1 MKVYRDVVENGIVV
15 KKEIFDIIECTYT
28 GQFMGE
34 RSITATINWS
44 SPIDFKVG
52 DYVDLDMQSL
62 VRGEGGEHGDVAH
75 VERFYIYTMPTVKK
89 TARAMSHGTAFEHTV
104 TLYPAQHEL
113 ACVQMRDMGNSMSAD
128 SIIYTG
134 FDTVTFYGG
143 AFELMER
150 IMQVLNAAYNDGEG
164 HGLWSYEIADA
175 VNEQKNTALERFAFS
190 FSGNTVMDALLKLTD
205 KEGINTTFFINNRKI
220 YVGFKRPYFCRV
232 TEGNSIDTN
241 ISTQMFSFKYGKTS
255 HESTAISHGGLFDIT
270 KTIGKELPITKLFA
284 YGASRNLNRYYCSD
298 RIAGGRYV
306 NRVMLPSFDVDGKTD
321 YIISEDAAAKYGI
334 REGSKQFEDIY
345 PSLRYMTYGDLRTI
359 KYCIKVKAS
368 GLTGDNVTHPSID
381 IARVQCYKVV
391 EGSNGVNSLVE
402 SAPQDDLAIYV
413 HAEGKVVKVVLY
425 GGLTN
430 EDAIEKQRSHDILVP
445 TRTVGGS
452 DYIPG
457 SCFLVHDDGFG
468 SNGALHR
475 EDWFANPEAGNFTDE
490 EKEEIKL
497 HQIKYTDTFW
507 LTDLYVFQSYEQTYF
522 SRDGY
527 SAWSWPRLNSKYT
540 TERGNVAKNDTL
552 VNTVIGVEPVTIVD
566 TNMTS
571 ADLDKQQKS
580 FDIYLGDTGFKID
593 EQNDFGEMVF
603 VVAGTVKVSF
613 LDGMLAGREFDVS
626 GSVTDSQFSCICAYN
641 DDGTLNDDFFNASD
655 YSGTDVPQ
663 QAFQN
668 GAIWRLRLN
677 RMNLDEPD
685 YSNLNVAI
693 PNTLINASA
702 GDHIV
707 LLDIFMPDIY
717 IHAAENRLLREARK
731 YLDANDSG
739 TVNYA
744 ITLDNVRMQQ
754 VPLYASQ
761 MREGLNVRMED
772 EDLSIQ
778 TENNGRYIADYRDK
792 HLVSSSPVAE
802 VTRNWEYV
810 KTYIS
815 AKASVTS
822 TELIVTVVLAN
833 VENWLNNPIRIT
845 QNGVNYD
852 LGRPRRTESLG
863 WSNEEGGYVY
873 KIYYSKPSNIDF
885 DSPYDIYRNQIRSL
899 YKTFYLLSTS
909 HAIDFT
915 KGRYYNINLRVK
927 DNGYVTPNA
936 LNFWLNQTRN
946 GNESSFILPDMKV
959 EEGHKEGE
967 SYLYLSIS
975 FYLNDSF
982 NDSTVYY
989 PTLRYSCD
997 GRDASI
1003 ALELI
1008 SIYEQDYVDGST
1020 ILPYADFTI
1029 DSVTVKI
1036 YDSSNRTNS
1045 RPVRE
1050 ISATLSEQNNATS
1063 WATLMNRVENTEKES
1078 ERNKQTYQEA
1088 VNTARRHYQTLL
1100 NLRDSIFDPDGTCN
1114 DVFLQIMMLQVGA
1127 DSMNYYLDNT
1137 RQDAN
1142 GTPHNYSVAEEDD
1155 GLFHFRVYN
1164 EDRLHHLVYT
1174 EHGGTWKH
1182 IGGNVDFTLNP
1193 NEDGTYPTYFVA
1205 IKCKQYSDD
1214 GEWVCEP
1221 IQHKVNEEEGYYYFN
1236 WGILS
1241 ADVAGVYTLVETR
1254 GNAYMYGDNLIAG
1267 RISDL
1272 AKRSYF
1278 DLTRGEFALGEGLS
1292 YIQGILKIGN
1302 TLETS
1307 TELEDGMVV
1316 SNVLKLK
1323 DENGNV
1329 VAGFSGAHGTTDNPD
1344 NVFAF
1349 AGGTYEEAVY
1359 AAQNGYK
1366 KPNGKEITT
1375 LVQKDGKSKIGIFK
1389 IDDTIAVV
1397 DVPNQ
1402 GKVIIDA
1409 SSENGGI
1416 YVKDSE
1422 GVDRAAIIS
1431 RTLEESGMLP
1441 TVSATQPISESGAMD
1456 GSCTSS
1462 GYYMQFGNEEKIV
1475 LVEAYY
1481 NAATINLAN
1490 IAITVAEIEHTNIQS
1505 GSAVTGGASF
1515 RFEIISSLGDVLY
1528 SSEEFVT
1535 SNDVKT
1541 ISITD
1546 VAFAI
1551 PGGYYKMCLVAKS
1564 RCSAYSP
1571 CQTTFSF
1578 TYQIKGSINYS
1589 NYKAKTVVS
1598 KDGFLSAYDSDHY
1611 FMVKNSAS
1619 RQNIYAKGLSDKKG
1633 GDGSGELYVSSD
1645 FIAAFSNFLDTM
1657 SEYVKG
1663 VRTVG
1668 INVANANDMIAKIS
1682 EIKSQLTETSL
1693 IANS

>member
-28 GQFMGE
+28 GKFMGE

-62 VRGEGGEHGDVAH
+62 VRGDGGEHGDVAH
-75 VERFYIYTMPTVKK
+75 VERFYIYTMPTIKK

-113 ACVQMRDMGNSMSAD
+113 ACVQMRDMGNSMSD

-306 NRVMLPSFDVDGKTD
+306 NRLMLPSFDIDGKTD

-345 PSLRYMTYGDLRTI
+345 PSLRYMTYGDLRMI

-368 GLTGDNVTHPSID
+368 GLTGDNVSPPSIN

-402 SAPQDDLAIYV
+402 SAPEDDLAVYV

-430 EDAIEKQRSHDILVP
+430 EDAIEKQRSHDVLVP

-475 EDWFANPEAGNFTDE
+475 EDWFANPEAGNFTDQ

-507 LTDLYVFQSYEQTYF
+507 LTDLYVFQSYNQTYF

-527 SAWSWPRLNSKYT
+527 SAWSWPRLNSKYI
-540 TERGNVAKNDTL
+540 TERGNVAKNETL

-566 TNMTS
+566 TNMTA

-603 VVAGTVKVSF
+603 VVAGTVKISF

-626 GSVTDSQFSCICAYN
+626 GSVTDSQFSCLCAYN

-655 YSGTDVPQ
+655 YSGTDIPQ

-685 YSNLNVAI
+685 YSNLNMAI

-739 TVNYA
+739 TVNYS

-792 HLVSSSPVAE
+792 HLVSSCPVAE

-810 KTYIS
+810 KTYMS

-852 LGRPRRTESLG
+852 LGRPRRTELLG

-885 DSPYDIYRNQIRSL
+885 DSPYDIYRNQIMSL
-899 YKTFYLLSTS
+899 RKTFYLLSTS

-927 DNGYVTPNA
+927 DNGYVNPDA

-959 EEGHKEGE
+959 EESHKEGE
-967 SYLYLSIS
+967 NYLYLSIS
-975 FYLNDSF
+975 FYLDDSF

-997 GRDASI
+997 GRDANI

-1008 SIYEQDYVDGST
+1008 SVYEQDYADGST

-1029 DSVTVKI
+1029 DSVTINI

-1045 RPVRE
+1045 RPIKE

-1078 ERNKQTYQEA
+1078 ERNKQTYQEV

-1100 NLRDSIFDPDGTCN
+1100 NLRDSIFDPDGKCDQT
-1114 DVFLQIMMLQVGA
+1114 FLQVMMLQVGA
-1127 DSMNYYLDNT
+1127 DSMNYQLHNT
-1137 RQDAN
+1137 RVGLTDSGDLAYFN
-1142 GTPHNYSVAEEDD
+1142 CSCENHDD
-1155 GLFHFRVYN
+1155 GFYHFVVN
-1164 EDRLHHLVYT
+1164 NADTLDHFVFT
-1174 EHGGTWKH
+1174 EGIHGGSWDIPSGIDKVLTK
-1182 IGGNVDFTLNP
+1182 ND
-1193 NEDGTYPTYFVA
+1193 DGTYPTYFVS
-1205 IKCKQYSDD
+1205 IKCPKD
-1214 GEWVCEP
+1214 GGDASWVCETV
-1221 IQHKVNEEEGYYYFN
+1221 QRKVNEDQTAWYFN
-1236 WGILS
+1236 WGIIIPDGDTYS
-1241 ADVAGVYTLVETR
+1241 ITETR
-1254 GNAYMYGDNLIAG
+1254 GNAYMYGDNLVCGKISTLAG
-1267 RISDL
+1267 
-1272 AKRSYF
+1272 KSYF
-1278 DLTRGEFALGEGLS
+1278 DLTRGDFVLRDDDGVSSLS
-1292 YIQGILKIGN
+1292 YINGKLTISGVSDLIGAF
-1302 TLETS
+1302 ESS
-1307 TELEDGMVV
+1307 TEITNGLVLT
-1316 SNVLKLK
+1316 NVLGLK
-1323 DENGNV
+1323 NESGDV
-1329 VAGFSGAHGTTDNPD
+1329 VAGMSGIKSD
-1344 NVFAF
+1344 NVLLW
-1349 AGGTYEEAVY
+1349 GGGNYY
-1359 AAQNGYK
+1359 DAANAAANEDYNKVNGT
-1366 KPNGKEITT
+1366 PITT
-1375 LVQKDGKSKIGIFK
+1375 LVKKDGTGKVGVFKIEEDSVLVDSGNGVPVIITNKGVGDIGTEGESKMSSISATYGSQIVSDSGENSVDIISKITGDSSQVIVKNVNVTFNHLEVSGATNASFIELYFDYTENGTTK
-1389 IDDTIAVV
+1389 TKTLSFNGSLTDVVHVVSENVLTVLSTTFAVRARYRTFYESITISFEYFFG
-1397 DVPNQ
+1397 NSN
-1402 GKVIIDA
+1402 KLSKCVIANDGMVFISGLSNRFYIKPSA
-1409 SSENGGI
+1409 SSLDIIADLPVVLTDSDKQLLVIGQLYQDENGF
-1416 YVKDSE
+1416 VK
-1422 GVDRAAIIS
+1422 RI
-1431 RTLEESGMLP
+1431 T
-1441 TVSATQPISESGAMD
+1441 GAD
-1456 GSCTSS
+1456 
-1462 GYYMQFGNEEKIV
+1462 
-1475 LVEAYY
+1475 L
-1481 NAATINLAN
+1481 
-1490 IAITVAEIEHTNIQS
+1490 
-1505 GSAVTGGASF
+1505 
-1515 RFEIISSLGDVLY
+1515 
-1528 SSEEFVT
+1528 
-1535 SNDVKT
+1535 
-1541 ISITD
+1541 
-1546 VAFAI
+1546 
-1551 PGGYYKMCLVAKS
+1551 
-1564 RCSAYSP
+1564 
-1571 CQTTFSF
+1571 TT
-1578 TYQIKGSINYS
+1578 T
-1589 NYKAKTVVS
+1589 
-1598 KDGFLSAYDSDHY
+1598 
-1611 FMVKNSAS
+1611 
-1619 RQNIYAKGLSDKKG
+1619 
-1633 GDGSGELYVSSD
+1633 
-1645 FIAAFSNFLDTM
+1645 
-1657 SEYVKG
+1657 
-1663 VRTVG
+1663 
-1668 INVANANDMIAKIS
+1668 
-1682 EIKSQLTETSL
+1682 
-1693 IANS
+1693 

>member
-28 GQFMGE
+28 GKFMGE

-44 SPIDFKVG
+44 SPIDFKVS

-62 VRGEGGEHGDVAH
+62 VRGDGGEHGDVAH
-75 VERFYIYTMPTVKK
+75 VERFYIYTMPTIKK

-113 ACVQMRDMGNSMSAD
+113 ACVQMRDMGNSMSD

-164 HGLWSYEIADA
+164 HGLWTYEIADA

-306 NRVMLPSFDVDGKTD
+306 NRLMLPSFDIDGKTD

-359 KYCIKVKAS
+359 KYCIKVKAN
-368 GLTGDNVTHPSID
+368 GLTGDNVAHSTFD

-402 SAPQDDLAIYV
+402 SAPEDDLAVYV

-430 EDAIEKQRSHDILVP
+430 EDAIEKQRSHDFLVP

-475 EDWFANPEAGNFTDE
+475 EDWFANPEVGNFTDQ

-507 LTDLYVFQSYEQTYF
+507 ITDLYVFQSYEQTYF

-540 TERGNVAKNDTL
+540 TERGNVAKNETL

-566 TNMTS
+566 TNMTA

-603 VVAGTVKVSF
+603 VVAGTFKVSF

-626 GSVTDSQFSCICAYN
+626 GSVTDSQFSCLCAYN

-655 YSGTDVPQ
+655 YSGTDIPQ

-685 YSNLNVAI
+685 YSNLNMAI

-778 TENNGRYIADYRDK
+778 TENNGRYLVDYRDK
-792 HLVSSSPVAE
+792 HLVSSCSVAE
-802 VTRNWEYV
+802 VARNWEYV
-810 KTYIS
+810 KTYVS

-885 DSPYDIYRNQIRSL
+885 DSPYDIYRNQIMSL
-899 YKTFYLLSTS
+899 YQMFYLLSTS

-959 EEGHKEGE
+959 EESHKEGE
-967 SYLYLSIS
+967 NYLYLSIS
-975 FYLNDSF
+975 FYLDDSF

-997 GRDASI
+997 GRDANI

-1008 SIYEQDYVDGST
+1008 SIYEQDYADGST

-1045 RPVRE
+1045 RPIKE

-1078 ERNKQTYQEA
+1078 ERNKQTYQEV

-1100 NLRDSIFDPDGTCN
+1100 NLRDSIFDPDGKCDQT
-1114 DVFLQIMMLQVGA
+1114 FLQVMMLQVGA
-1127 DSMNYYLDNT
+1127 DSMNYQLHNT
-1137 RQDAN
+1137 RVGLNEDGDLDYFN
-1142 GTPHNYSVAEEDD
+1142 CSCEKHDD
-1155 GLFHFRVYN
+1155 GFYHFVVN
-1164 EDRLHHLVYT
+1164 NADTLDHFVFT
-1174 EHGGTWKH
+1174 EGIHGGSWDIPSGIDKVLT
-1182 IGGNVDFTLNP
+1182 NND
-1193 NEDGTYPTYFVA
+1193 DGTYPTYFVS
-1205 IKCKQYSDD
+1205 IKCPKD
-1214 GEWVCEP
+1214 GGDASWVCETA
-1221 IQHKVNEEEGYYYFN
+1221 QRKVNEDQTAWYFN
-1236 WGILS
+1236 WGIIIPDGDTYS
-1241 ADVAGVYTLVETR
+1241 ITETR
-1254 GNAYMYGDNLIAG
+1254 GNAYMYGDNLVCGKISTLAG
-1267 RISDL
+1267 
-1272 AKRSYF
+1272 KSYF
-1278 DLTRGEFALGEGLS
+1278 DLTRGDFVLADNDSNASLS
-1292 YIQGILKIGN
+1292 YIDGKLTISGISELIN
-1302 TLETS
+1302 SFT
-1307 TELEDGMVV
+1307 TEITGGLVLT
-1316 SNVLKLK
+1316 NVLELK
-1323 DENGNV
+1323 NESGDV
-1329 VAGFSGAHGTTDNPD
+1329 TAGLSGIDSD
-1344 NVFAF
+1344 NVLLW
-1349 AGGTYEEAVY
+1349 GGGNYY
-1359 AAQNGYK
+1359 DAANAAANEDYNKVNGT
-1366 KPNGKEITT
+1366 PITT
-1375 LVQKDGKSKIGIFK
+1375 LVKKDGTGKVGVFKIEEDSVLVDSGNGVPVIITNKGVGDIGTEGESKMSSISATYGSQIVSDSGENSVDIISKITGDSSQVIVKNVNVTFNHLEVSGATNASFIELYFDYTENGTTK
-1389 IDDTIAVV
+1389 TKTLSFNGSLTDVVHVVSENVLTVLSTTFAVRARYRTFYESITISFEYFFG
-1397 DVPNQ
+1397 NSN
-1402 GKVIIDA
+1402 KLSKCVIANDGMVFISGLSNRFYIKPSA
-1409 SSENGGI
+1409 SSLDIIADLPVVLTDSDKQLLVIGQLYQDENGF
-1416 YVKDSE
+1416 VK
-1422 GVDRAAIIS
+1422 RI
-1431 RTLEESGMLP
+1431 T
-1441 TVSATQPISESGAMD
+1441 GAD
-1456 GSCTSS
+1456 
-1462 GYYMQFGNEEKIV
+1462 
-1475 LVEAYY
+1475 L
-1481 NAATINLAN
+1481 
-1490 IAITVAEIEHTNIQS
+1490 
-1505 GSAVTGGASF
+1505 
-1515 RFEIISSLGDVLY
+1515 
-1528 SSEEFVT
+1528 
-1535 SNDVKT
+1535 
-1541 ISITD
+1541 
-1546 VAFAI
+1546 
-1551 PGGYYKMCLVAKS
+1551 
-1564 RCSAYSP
+1564 
-1571 CQTTFSF
+1571 TT
-1578 TYQIKGSINYS
+1578 T
-1589 NYKAKTVVS
+1589 
-1598 KDGFLSAYDSDHY
+1598 
-1611 FMVKNSAS
+1611 
-1619 RQNIYAKGLSDKKG
+1619 
-1633 GDGSGELYVSSD
+1633 
-1645 FIAAFSNFLDTM
+1645 
-1657 SEYVKG
+1657 
-1663 VRTVG
+1663 
-1668 INVANANDMIAKIS
+1668 
-1682 EIKSQLTETSL
+1682 
-1693 IANS
+1693 